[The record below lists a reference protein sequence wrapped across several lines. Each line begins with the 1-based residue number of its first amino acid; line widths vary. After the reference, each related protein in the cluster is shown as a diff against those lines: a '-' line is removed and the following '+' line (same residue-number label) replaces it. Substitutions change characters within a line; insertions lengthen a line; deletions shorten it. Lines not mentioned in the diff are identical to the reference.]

1 MRRVQVVRRATSRP
15 LPVDETAESTAIRPW
30 SDSALSRRRAR
41 RDAEV
46 AETLTRIDEATAA

>member
-1 MRRVQVVRRATSRP
+1 
-15 LPVDETAESTAIRPW
+15 VDQTAESTAIRPW